1 MFTAEEFID
10 AATIIVYVLI
20 GISLF
25 SLVNSAISFLI
36 IMSACFILGAVAIII
51 IEF

>member
-1 MFTAEEFID
+1 MFTAEEFTD

-20 GISLF
+20 CISLF